1 MKRVFWRGLFLVF
14 VISFFISGSRKG
26 ADAMEIAPGLYKTQL
41 ENGLILIVEE
51 NHRAPVVAVQVWVK
65 AGSVYES
72 DDKAGIT
79 HLIEHMIFKGTE
91 KYKPGE
97 IASTIESFGGSIN
110 AFTSYDYTCYHVT
123 GPREILE
130 TALDVLSDAVFH
142 SVFDPVEL
150 EREKQV
156 VLEEMRM
163 RRDRPALA
171 LAEAVMSK
179 AYLRYPYRRPVI
191 GYEETVKSITRQD
204 ILKYIARRYRP
215 CYMAV
220 VIVGDV
226 DAEEALSKAAAYFGK
241 APKKSSEKVK
251 FPEEPPKEHPLL
263 VTLEKDVQEG
273 YFHFALPGPSL
284 LDPEAPVADVM
295 AALLGQGESSRL
307 YRKLRREEGLVHT
320 IYAYAFT
327 PMGPG
332 LFEIA
337 GTAPPENL
345 RETLKE
351 ALVEVFRLKYDL
363 VLPEE
368 LSKAKTMVAASFVY
382 SRETMQGEARKLG
395 TFEMITGD
403 PRKAK
408 QYLEAVK
415 AVTPEAIR
423 EMAQKYFTPEAVVA
437 GLLARG
443 AGEIL
448 SPEELQEIVEEA
460 ELEASGISTLS
471 EKWVN
476 PTVKK
481 VLPNGLTVLVTPQ
494 KDVPSFSMVLI
505 FPGGL
510 RYETRETN
518 GLFRTLAALWTK
530 GTTEKSAELLA
541 TLIESLGGEIEGFSG
556 RNTFGLKG
564 TFLAENLSKGFEL
577 FAEVALKPALKDEEL
592 EKLKPELL
600 SAIAR
605 QEDDPLQLAIRE
617 YYRLLFEPHPYG
629 LNILG
634 AREVIEKVKAE
645 DVKRAYKKFVSP
657 ERAVLAI
664 VGDVDEDKVL
674 ALVEKYFSSW
684 PRVEVT
690 LPEEKPP
697 APLLEP
703 RLSTINVERE
713 QVHLILGF
721 RGPHL
726 FSEDRYGMEVL
737 NAILAGQGGRLF
749 KTLRDKEALAY
760 TVTSFITVGVDVGGV
775 GFYIAT
781 EPPRKK
787 QALSG
792 LWREIS
798 RLTQEGI
805 KPEELKRAK
814 RWLVGRYLTG
824 LQTNSSQAME
834 QAVNEVL
841 GLGYNY
847 GLRYIQKIQDV
858 EMEEV
863 LEVAKKYL
871 QNKAYVL
878 VTVGPLTE

>member
-1 MKRVFWRGLFLVF
+1 MKRGYLLLIFFLFYVLLRGVQ
-14 VISFFISGSRKG
+14 
-26 ADAMEIAPGLYKTQL
+26 AMEIAPGLHKTKL
-41 ENGLILIVEE
+41 DNGLTVIVEE

-65 AGSVYES
+65 AGSVYEK
-72 DDKAGIT
+72 DREAGIT

-97 IASTIESFGGSIN
+97 IAAIIESFGGTIN
-110 AFTSYDYTCYHVT
+110 AFTSYDYTCYYVT
-123 GPREILE
+123 GPLEILE

-142 SVFDPVEL
+142 SVFDPTEL

-163 RRDRPALA
+163 RRDKPALA

-179 AYLRYPYRRPVI
+179 AYVKYPYRRPII
-191 GYEETVKSITRQD
+191 GYEETVKAITRQD
-204 ILKYIARRYRP
+204 ILNYMARRYRP
-215 CYMAV
+215 PHMAV
-220 VIVGDV
+220 VIVGDIK
-226 DAEEALSKAAAYFGK
+226 AETALSKAAAAFGK
-241 APKKSSEKVK
+241 APKKPPEKVK
-251 FPEEPPKEHPLL
+251 FPEEPPKKEPVL
-263 VTLEKDVQEG
+263 VALQKDVQEG
-273 YFHFALPGPSL
+273 YFHLALPGPSL
-284 LDPEAPVADVM
+284 LEPEAPVVDVM

-307 YRKLRREEGLVHT
+307 YRSLRREKGIVHT
-320 IYAYAFT
+320 IYAYTFT

-332 LFEIA
+332 LFEVA
-337 GTAPPENL
+337 GTASPENL

-351 ALVEVFRLKYDL
+351 ALVELFRLKYEM

-368 LSKAKTMVAASFVY
+368 LSKARTMVAASFVY

-395 TFEMITGD
+395 TFEMLTGD
-403 PRKAK
+403 PLKAEE
-408 QYLEAVK
+408 YLKAVKSVTAEAVRDV
-415 AVTPEAIR
+415 AR
-423 EMAQKYFTPEAVVA
+423 KYFTPKAVVA

-443 AGEIL
+443 AGEII
-448 SPEELQEIVEEA
+448 SPEELKALVEEA
-460 ELEASGISTLS
+460 ELEASGVSS
-471 EKWVN
+471 EEEGWVS
-476 PTVKK
+476 PTIKK

-510 RYETRETN
+510 RYETKETN

-530 GTTEKSAELLA
+530 GTEEKSADLVA
-541 TLIESLGGEIEGFSG
+541 ALIESLGGEIEGFSG
-556 RNTFGLKG
+556 RNTFGLKA
-564 TFLAENLSKGFEL
+564 TFLSDGLERAFDL
-577 FAEVALKPALKDEEL
+577 FAEIALKPALQEEEL
-592 EKLKPELL
+592 AKLKPELL

-634 AREVIEKVKAE
+634 SREVIERLKAT
-645 DVKRAYKKFVSP
+645 DVRAAYNSFAVP
-657 ERAVLAI
+657 GRAVLAI
-664 VGDVDEDKVL
+664 VGDVDEEKIFS
-674 ALVEKYFSSW
+674 LVERWFGNWQK
-684 PRVEVT
+684 PGAPP
-690 LPEEKPP
+690 PEEKAP
-697 APLLEP
+697 AELLEP
-703 RLSTINVERE
+703 RLSTINVDRE

-749 KTLRDKEALAY
+749 KTLRDQEALAY
-760 TVTSFITVGVDVGGV
+760 TVTSFLTIGVDVGGI

-781 EPPRKK
+781 EPSKRK

-792 LWREIS
+792 LWREIL
-798 RLTQEGI
+798 RVNREGV
-805 KPEELKRAK
+805 KDKELKRAK
-814 RWLVGRYLTG
+814 HWLVGRYLTG

-858 EMEEV
+858 TLQDV
-863 LEVAKKYL
+863 QTVAKKYL
-871 QNKAYVL
+871 ESKAYVL
-878 VTVGPLTE
+878 VTVGPLAD

>member
-1 MKRVFWRGLFLVF
+1 MKREYFFLIFFLFSVLL
-14 VISFFISGSRKG
+14 KG
-26 ADAMEIAPGLYKTQL
+26 VVAMEIAPGLYKTKL
-41 ENGLILIVEE
+41 DNGLTVIVEE
-51 NHRAPVVAVQVWVK
+51 NRRAPVVAVQVWVK
-65 AGSVYES
+65 AGSVYEK
-72 DDKAGIT
+72 DREAGIT

-97 IASTIESFGGSIN
+97 IASTIESFGGNIN

-123 GPREILE
+123 GPSEILE

-142 SVFDPVEL
+142 SIFDPVEL
-150 EREKQV
+150 EREKEV

-163 RRDRPALA
+163 RRDKPSLA

-179 AYLRYPYRRPVI
+179 AYLKYPYRRPII
-191 GYEETVKSITRQD
+191 GYEETVKAITRKD
-204 ILKYIARRYRP
+204 IFSYMARRYRP
-215 CYMAV
+215 PHIAV

-226 DAEEALSKAAAYFGK
+226 EAESALSKAAAYFGK
-241 APKKSSEKVK
+241 APKRPPEEVK
-251 FPEEPPKEHPLL
+251 FPQEPPKNEPVL
-263 VTLEKDVQEG
+263 VTIEREVQEG
-273 YFHFALPGPSL
+273 YFHLVLPGPSL
-284 LDPEAPVADVM
+284 LEPEAPVADVM
-295 AALLGQGESSRL
+295 ATLLGQGESSRL
-307 YRKLRREEGLVHT
+307 YRKLRREKEIVHT
-320 IYAYAFT
+320 VYAYTFT

-332 LFEIA
+332 LFEVA
-337 GTAPPENL
+337 GTASPENL
-345 RETLKE
+345 REALKE
-351 ALVEVFRLKYDL
+351 SLVELFRLKYEL

-395 TFEMITGD
+395 SFEIIAGD
-403 PRKAK
+403 PLKAK
-408 QYLEAVK
+408 EYLEAVK
-415 AVTPEAIR
+415 AVKAEDIR
-423 EMAQKYFTPEAVVA
+423 KVAQKYFTPQAVVA

-443 AGEIL
+443 AGEVI
-448 SPEELQEIVEEA
+448 SPEELKNLVEEA
-460 ELEASGISTLS
+460 ELEASGVSS
-471 EKWVN
+471 EAETWVS

-481 VLPNGLTVLVTPQ
+481 VLPNGLTVLITPQ

-510 RYETRETN
+510 RYETKETN

-530 GTTEKSAELLA
+530 GTEEKSAELLA
-541 TLIESLGGEIEGFSG
+541 TMVESLGGEIEGFSG
-556 RNTFGLKG
+556 RNTFGLKA
-564 TFLAENLSKGFEL
+564 TFLSEELEKAFNL
-577 FAEVALKPALKDEEL
+577 FAEVTLKPAFREEEL
-592 EKLKPELL
+592 NKLKPELL

-634 AREVIEKVKAE
+634 SPKVIKRLRAE
-645 DVKRAYKKFVSP
+645 DIRTAYKRFAVPDK
-657 ERAVLAI
+657 AVLAI
-664 VGDVDEDKVL
+664 VGDVEEDKVM
-674 ALVEKYFSSW
+674 ALVEKSFASW
-684 PRVEVT
+684 QGLEGP
-690 LPEEKPP
+690 PIEEKAP
-697 APLLEP
+697 AELLEP

-749 KTLRDKEALAY
+749 KTLRDQEALAY
-760 TVTSFITVGVDVGGV
+760 TVTSFLTIGVDVGGV

-781 EPPRKK
+781 EPAKRK
-787 QALSG
+787 QALAS

-798 RLTQEGI
+798 RVNQDSI
-805 KPEELKRAK
+805 KEEELKRAK

-858 EMEEV
+858 T
-863 LEVAKKYL
+863 LEDVKAVAKKYL
-871 QNKAYVL
+871 ENKPYIL
-878 VTVGPLTE
+878 VTVGPLSD